1 MRFIY
6 SLIFYMALPLVLLRL
21 LWRAIKAPA
30 YARRWQERFAIFPK
44 PEDGRP
50 LICLHSVS
58 VGETIAAS
66 PLIKR
71 LLQDHPEYQ
80 LMVTTTTP
88 TGSALLQERFGD
100 QVLHVYLPYDL
111 PDAVGRFL
119 SKLKPNVLLIME
131 TELWPNLLAA
141 CKQRGIPSLLLNGR
155 LSERSARGY
164 QRVSALSQPMFAA
177 LNGVYAQTPEDRE
190 RFIATGANAEHC
202 QVSGNIKFDLQ
213 LSDELRTQAAMLR
226 KQWQGGFEDESED
239 NTEDNAAE
247 NTDIKS
253 KHFIIAAASTHP
265 GEDEIILQA
274 FQQLKQQKPEARLL
288 LVPRHPERFRD
299 VARLIES
306 CGLRMQRR
314 SDTRHLET
322 LDENCEVIL
331 GDTMGEMLCF
341 FGAVDAAFIGG
352 SLVARGGHNMIE
364 AAAWGLPIVTGKS
377 CFNFAEANALLQS
390 AGALVQV
397 ETAEELAAH
406 WLTLMNTPEMAKTM
420 SESALAVAEENRG
433 ALDKMMMGIA
443 AHLGKH

>member
-1 MRFIY
+1 MRFFY
-6 SLIFYMALPLVLLRL
+6 SLIFYLALPLVLLRL

-30 YARRWQERFAIFPK
+30 YAKRWQERFALFPK
-44 PEDGRP
+44 PDDGRP

-71 LLQDHPEYQ
+71 LLQDYPEHQ

-111 PDAVGRFL
+111 PDAMARFL
-119 SKLKPNVLLIME
+119 GKLNPEILLIME

-141 CKQRGIPSLLLNGR
+141 CQQRGIPSLLLNGR

-177 LNGVYAQTPEDRE
+177 LDGVYAQTSADQE
-190 RFIATGANAEHC
+190 RFIASGAKAEHC
-202 QVSGNIKFDLQ
+202 EVSGNIKFDLQ
-213 LSDELRTQAAMLR
+213 LSEELRAQAAVLR
-226 KQWQGGFEDESED
+226 KQWQGGSEELGD
-239 NTEDNAAE
+239 VEGAE
-247 NTDIKS
+247 KR
-253 KHFIIAAASTHP
+253 FIIAAASTHP

-274 FQQLKQQKPEARLL
+274 FQQLLAKKPNARLL
-288 LVPRHPERFRD
+288 LVPRHPERFKD
-299 VARLIES
+299 VARLIEAS
-306 CGLRMQRR
+306 NLSMQRR
-314 SDTRHLET
+314 SESRSLKALAED
-322 LDENCEVIL
+322 CQVIL

-352 SLVARGGHNMIE
+352 SLVDRGGHNMIE

-377 CFNFAEANALLQS
+377 CFNFAEANALLQN
-390 AGALVQV
+390 AGALRQV
-397 ETAEELAAH
+397 SNANELAAH
-406 WLTLMNTPEMAKTM
+406 WLELISNPEVARSM
-420 SESALAVAEENRG
+420 SDSALSVAEGNRG

-443 AHLGKH
+443 AHLNKR